1 MSCGGLYLKFGQ
13 IVGSLDIVIPDE
25 YRTELRDLMT
35 LCPEDTYEEV
45 RRNVEKEIGMK
56 LEDMFSEFDRKPVA
70 SASIAQVHRARLRTG
85 EEVAVKVQHDGLIES
100 TRFDIAVLSLFVDLG
115 ERMFEGFRYRW
126 LVEEMSK
133 NLPKELNFTLE
144 KKNIEKIESL
154 LKDSKLNCV
163 VPKVY
168 NPTT

>member
-1 MSCGGLYLKFGQ
+1 VSCGGLYLKFGQ

-56 LEDMFSEFDRKPVA
+56 LEDMFSEFDKKPVA

-133 NLPKELNFTLE
+133 NLPKELNFTL
-144 KKNIEKIESL
+144 
-154 LKDSKLNCV
+154 
-163 VPKVY
+163 
-168 NPTT
+168 

>member
-56 LEDMFSEFDRKPVA
+56 LEDMFSEFDKKPVA

-133 NLPKELNFTLE
+133 NLPKELNFTL
-144 KKNIEKIESL
+144 
-154 LKDSKLNCV
+154 
-163 VPKVY
+163 
-168 NPTT
+168 